1 MPSGKRK
8 LTSEQAHARI
18 RGESALSALGPREA
32 RLSIC
37 DRRTG
42 EVTVINFAD
51 PSLRPDLFER
61 PAASGIDWDSVAYAL
76 DRDLAELVNKYH
88 PEFKDGGY

>member
-1 MPSGKRK
+1 MSSGKRK
-8 LTSEQAHARI
+8 LTQEQAHAKI
-18 RGESALSALGPREA
+18 RGNSALSALGPREA

-37 DRRTG
+37 NRMTG

-51 PSLRPDLFER
+51 PALRPNLFEVVD
-61 PAASGIDWDSVAYAL
+61 GIDWDTVAYAL

>member
-8 LTSEQAHARI
+8 LTQEQAHAKI
-18 RGESALSALGPREA
+18 RANSALSALGPGEA

-37 DRRTG
+37 NRLTG
-42 EVTVINFAD
+42 EVRVINFAD
-51 PSLRPDLFER
+51 PAF
-61 PAASGIDWDSVAYAL
+61 AC